1 MEILHRATRPAWLS
15 MAKKKSKRRRSPKT
29 ISILNVLESLTYA
42 SIISEG
48 VAGTS
53 VFGLL
58 GPTDLQQSSVYDAG
72 LNQSSMTWTGG
83 SALSLGDIV
92 SQPGQAVQIMQTNFS
107 NNWKN
112 MAVASFVTGLTF
124 KFGRRLMRRPI
135 SNINRNIMKPLGVG
149 VRV

>member
-1 MEILHRATRPAWLS
+1 
-15 MAKKKSKRRRSPKT
+15 MAKRKKTRRRSPKT
-29 ISILNVLESLTYA
+29 IGLMNVLESLTYA

-53 VFGLL
+53 VFGLF
-58 GPTDLQQSSVYDAG
+58 GDTDLQQTSVYDQG
-72 LNQSSMTWTGG
+72 LGSSSMTWTGG
-83 SALSLGDIV
+83 QSLSLGDIV
-92 SQPGQAVQIMQTNFS
+92 SEPGQALSIMQTNFS

-135 SNINRNIMKPLGVG
+135 NNINRNIMKNIGLGV
-149 VRV
+149 RI

>member
-1 MEILHRATRPAWLS
+1 
-15 MAKKKSKRRRSPKT
+15 MAKRKTKRRRSPKT
-29 ISILNVLESLTYA
+29 ISVMNVLESLTYA

-53 VFGLL
+53 VFGLF
-58 GPTDLQQSSVYDAG
+58 GDTDLSQTSVYDQG
-72 LNQSSMTWTGG
+72 LGTSSMTWTGG
-83 SALSLGDIV
+83 ASLSLGDLV
-92 SQPGQAVQIMQTNFS
+92 TEPAQALSIMQTNFS

-149 VRV
+149 IRV

>member
-1 MEILHRATRPAWLS
+1 
-15 MAKKKSKRRRSPKT
+15 MAKRKTKRRRSPKT
-29 ISILNVLESLTYA
+29 ISVMNVLESLTYA

-53 VFGLL
+53 VFGLF
-58 GPTDLQQSSVYDAG
+58 GDTDLSQSSVYDQG
-72 LNQSSMTWTGG
+72 LGTSSMTWTGG
-83 SALSLGDIV
+83 ASLSLGDLV
-92 SQPGQAVQIMQTNFS
+92 TEPGQALSIMQTNFS

-135 SNINRNIMKPLGVG
+135 NNINRNIMKPLGVG
-149 VRV
+149 VRI

>member
-1 MEILHRATRPAWLS
+1 
-15 MAKKKSKRRRSPKT
+15 MAKRKSKRRRSPKT
-29 ISILNVLESLTYA
+29 ISIMNVLESLTYA
-42 SIISEG
+42 SIITEG

-53 VFGLL
+53 VFGLF
-58 GPTDLQQSSVYDAG
+58 GPTDLAQSSVYDQG
-72 LNQSSMTWTGG
+72 LGTTSMPWQGG

-92 SQPGQAVQIMQTNFS
+92 TEPAQALSVMQTNFS

-124 KFGRRLMRRPI
+124 KFGRKLMRRPI

-149 VRV
+149 IRV

>member
-1 MEILHRATRPAWLS
+1 M
-15 MAKKKSKRRRSPKT
+15 
-29 ISILNVLESLTYA
+29 NVLESLTYA

-53 VFGLL
+53 VFGLF
-58 GPTDLQQSSVYDAG
+58 GDTDLQQTSVYDQG
-72 LNQSSMTWTGG
+72 LGSSSMTWTGG
-83 SALSLGDIV
+83 QSLSLGDIV
-92 SQPGQAVQIMQTNFS
+92 SEPGQALSIMQTNFS

-135 SNINRNIMKPLGVG
+135 NNINRNIMKNIGLGV
-149 VRV
+149 RI

>member
-1 MEILHRATRPAWLS
+1 
-15 MAKKKSKRRRSPKT
+15 MAKRKTKRRRSPKT
-29 ISILNVLESLTYA
+29 ISVMNVLESLTYA

-53 VFGLL
+53 VFGLF
-58 GPTDLQQSSVYDAG
+58 GDTDLQQSSVYDQG
-72 LNQSSMTWTGG
+72 LGTSSMTWTGG
-83 SALSLGDIV
+83 GSLSLGDLV
-92 SQPGQAVQIMQTNFS
+92 TEPAQALSIMQTNFS

-124 KFGRRLMRRPI
+124 KFGRKLMRRPI

-149 VRV
+149 IRV

>member
-1 MEILHRATRPAWLS
+1 
-15 MAKKKSKRRRSPKT
+15 MAKRKTKRRRSPKT
-29 ISILNVLESLTYA
+29 ISVLNVLESLTYA
-42 SIISEG
+42 TIISEG

-58 GPTDLQQSSVYDAG
+58 GDTDLQQSSVYDQG
-72 LNQSSMTWTGG
+72 LGVSSMTWTGG

-92 SQPGQAVQIMQTNFS
+92 TEPTQALSIMQTNFS

-112 MAVASFVTGLTF
+112 MAVASFVTGISF
-124 KFGRRLMRRPI
+124 KWGRRLMRRPI

-149 VRV
+149 IRV

>member
-1 MEILHRATRPAWLS
+1 
-15 MAKKKSKRRRSPKT
+15 MAKRKTKRRRSPKT
-29 ISILNVLESLTYA
+29 IGLLNVLESLTYA
-42 SIISEG
+42 TIISEG

-58 GPTDLQQSSVYDAG
+58 GDTDLSQTSVYDQG
-72 LNQSSMTWTGG
+72 LGTSSMTWTGG

-92 SQPGQAVQIMQTNFS
+92 TEPTQALSIMQTNFS

-112 MAVASFVTGLTF
+112 MAVASFVTGISF
-124 KFGRRLMRRPI
+124 KWGRRLMRRPI

-149 VRV
+149 IRI